1 MEIAAYFAG
10 ATAVEVLVYKKA
22 LDAATV
28 FELGGPLGATIGA
41 AIGFF
46 VALPLAVE
54 LMGKDDP
61 NAGLAVGTLVFAA
74 SPFLFMH
81 FVGGAPWME
90 AFALT
95 LGGAAARMAVSKL

>member
-28 FELGGPLGATIGA
+28 FELGGPLGAMIGS
-41 AIGFF
+41 AIGVFAVVPLVMELSKKEPNAAATVGF
-46 VALPLAVE
+46 VAV
-54 LMGKDDP
+54 
-61 NAGLAVGTLVFAA
+61 AA

-81 FVGGAPWME
+81 FVGGTPWME

-95 LGGAAARMAVSKL
+95 LGGAAAQMAVSKL